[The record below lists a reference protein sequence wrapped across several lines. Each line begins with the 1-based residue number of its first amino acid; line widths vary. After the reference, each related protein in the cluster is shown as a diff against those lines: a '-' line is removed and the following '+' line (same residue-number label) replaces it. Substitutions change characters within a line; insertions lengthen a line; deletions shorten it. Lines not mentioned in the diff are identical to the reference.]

1 MNIYYEI
8 FPAVLNMSITAS
20 VAVVV
25 IVILRKIFKDMPKV
39 IFYAMWA
46 IVLLRLLCPVSIP
59 SDFAFLNIFEMPTY
73 TTGPSTNRMEF
84 VPQDIV
90 HNEYPEV
97 NLPLPLVDQI
107 INHFIPQGEEQIGAD
122 PLKAPVAIATNIWIV
137 GIALMAGYA
146 VVSYITLRRKLVG
159 AVKQQDN
166 IYICDYINS
175 PFVIGVFRPRIYL
188 PSTLAENEQK
198 YIVMHEKYHIKRLDH
213 IVKLIAFAGLTLHWF
228 NPFVWLCF
236 DLLCKDME
244 MSCDEAVVNRLGCD
258 IKADYSNSLLNLA
271 TDRYIFAGAPLAF
284 GEGDTSQRIT
294 NIYHMH
300 KPKAVVFAAV
310 AVLFAV
316 VGISLLLNPDTAR
329 GQIYCDGT
337 LYIQSGK
344 AQSGGIE
351 GSRNVGAIKE
361 IYDSNHHLTENLT
374 AKNIDENLRYMDVF
388 RDDENQYKLW
398 LTTGKGWVPFVA
410 SGMSEETSD
419 SWIEIKETDNKADVT
434 FSLDE
439 NVNELAVY
447 EDIYEYGKLIST
459 SLVLYS
465 NINDG
470 EDFIRHGRNLFSAT
484 FDFNENRMSF
494 VTEYPQNGV
503 SSIRYVELPHKDY
516 NSYMYRGADTDGK
529 EKLLANDSIDLLY
542 IFASSYDD
550 GRIYTNHENAENDI
564 VVIYRFVTR
573 SKPTR

>member
-20 VAVVV
+20 VAVIV
-25 IVILRKIFKDMPKV
+25 IVILRKIFRSMPKV

-46 IVLLRLLCPVSIP
+46 VVLLRLLCPVSIP
-59 SDFAFLNIFEMPTY
+59 SDFAFLNIMEMPTY
-73 TTGPSTNRMEF
+73 TTGQVTNRMEF
-84 VPQDIV
+84 VPQNIV

-97 NLPLPLVDQI
+97 HLPVPLVDQI
-107 INHFIPQGEEQIGAD
+107 VNHFIPQGEEQIGAD
-122 PLKAPVAIATNIWIV
+122 PLEAPVAIATNVWIT
-137 GIALMAGYA
+137 GIAVMACYA
-146 VVSYITLRRKLVG
+146 AVSYITLRKKLVG

-175 PFVIGVFRPRIYL
+175 PFVIGIFRPRIYL
-188 PSTLAENEQK
+188 PSTLSEKEQK
-198 YIVMHEKYHIKRLDH
+198 YIIMHEKNHIKRLDH
-213 IVKLIAFAGLTLHWF
+213 IVKLIAFAALLLHWF

-244 MSCDEAVVNRLGCD
+244 MSCDEAVVNQLGGE
-258 IKADYSNSLLNLA
+258 IKADYSSSLLNLA
-271 TDRYIFAGAPLAF
+271 TGRHIFAGAPLAF
-284 GEGDTSQRIT
+284 GEGDTTQRIT
-294 NIYHMH
+294 NLYHMY

-329 GQIYCDGT
+329 GQIFYDGT

-351 GSRNVGAIKE
+351 GSRNIGDIKE
-361 IYDSNHHLTENLT
+361 IYDSNYNLSKDLT
-374 AKNIDENLRYMDVF
+374 AKNIDQNLRGLPVF
-388 RDDENQYKLW
+388 RDDENPYKLW
-398 LTTGKGWVPFVA
+398 LTTGKGLVPFIA

-419 SWIEIKETDNKADVT
+419 SWIEIKEVDKKADLT

-447 EDIYEYGKLIST
+447 EDVYEYGKLVST
-459 SLVLYS
+459 SMVLYANS
-465 NINDG
+465 NDG
-470 EDFIRHGRNLFSAT
+470 ESFARDGHNQFSAE
-484 FDFNENRMSF
+484 FEFNENRMSF

-503 SSIRYVELPHKDY
+503 SSTRYVELPDKDY
-516 NSYMYRGADTDGK
+516 NSYMYRGADTNGK
-529 EKLLANDSIDLLY
+529 HKILANDSVELLY
-542 IFASSYDD
+542 VFASSYDD
-550 GRIYTNHENAENDI
+550 GRIYTNPENKENDI
-564 VVIYRFVTR
+564 VVVYRFVTS